1 MRILVVSNLYP
12 PDFIGGYELC
22 CRQAVDALLARGHEV
37 RVLTTAPRT
46 PVPPVPHVRRA
57 LQLTDMGNQYCIDWS
72 NLLVLQMAEVQALQI
87 NAFNVHSLITELE
100 EFRPD
105 VVYLWMLTG
114 VGGLGLVACL
124 QYLRVPWV
132 WHLEDD
138 VPLAVCKSQG
148 QLVSVLAREFQRQVR
163 GSYLAVSRQLVN
175 EIEAGGLRLNGEV
188 EIVPNWVVD
197 VPPSRRT
204 AYLQSGILRI
214 ISAGQI
220 RRHKGVDLIIEA
232 AGLLKDEGYHNF
244 QVDFFGKNE
253 DGAFQMMVEKLG
265 LSDRVTFRG
274 VRTQAELMRLY
285 GQYDVFA
292 FPTWCVSR
300 SGVPRWKRRRTG
312 VCRSCPRS
320 AALASGWSTG
330 STA

>member
-46 PVPPVPHVRRA
+46 PVPPIPHVRRT
-57 LQLTDMGNQYCIDWS
+57 LQLTNIWDQYCNCMS
-72 NLLVLQMAEVQALQI
+72 NPLTLEMAEVKALQI

-105 VVYLWMLTG
+105 VVYLWMLNG
-114 VGGLGLVACL
+114 LGALGLVACL
-124 QYLRVPWV
+124 HHLQFPWV
-132 WHLEDD
+132 WHLGDD
-138 VPLAVCKSQG
+138 VPLAACTSQG
-148 QLVSVLAREFQRQVR
+148 QVVSVLAREFQRQVR

-197 VPPSRRT
+197 VPVSRRT

-220 RRHKGVDLIIEA
+220 GRHKGVDLIIEA
-232 AGLLKDEGYHNF
+232 AGLLKAEGYHNF

-253 DGAFQMMVEKLG
+253 DGEFQMMVENLG

-292 FPTWCVSR
+292 FPTW
-300 SGVPRWKRRRTG
+300 
-312 VCRSCPRS
+312 
-320 AALASGWSTG
+320 AA
-330 STA
+330 